1 MRKVG
6 LVFFVLML
14 VFLVACSSANEKGSK
29 GETGEKVAVDKGIIN
44 VEVTLPASFFED
56 EDIDEAI
63 VSAKENGVTDVTK
76 NSDGSLTYKMPKS
89 KHKEMMADMAD
100 NLISYAD
107 ELKLDEDFQSIQDIK
122 YNKSFS
128 KFTLIVDKEAFE
140 NSFDGFAALGLAMSG
155 MYYQV
160 FDGAEPDKVK
170 VSIDYKDH
178 ATDEVFESAIYPDA
192 FEE

>member
-1 MRKVG
+1 MKKFG
-6 LVFFVLML
+6 ILVSALML
-14 VFLVACSSANEKGSK
+14 VFLVACSSDSEKDSK
-29 GETGEKVAVDKGIIN
+29 DESGEKVAVDKGIVN
-44 VEVTLPASFFED
+44 VEVTLPASFFEG
-56 EDIDEAI
+56 EDIDKAI
-63 VSAKENGVTDVTK
+63 ENAKNEGVTDVTK

-107 ELKLDEDFQSIQDIK
+107 ELKIDEDFQSIQDVK

-160 FDGAEPDKVK
+160 FDGAEPNKVK
-170 VSIDYKDH
+170 VEVDYKDH
-178 ATDEVFESAIYPDA
+178 ATGEVFDSVIYPDA
-192 FEE
+192 LEE